1 MATKKRAPRTMAA
14 IAAAA
19 FVCAAPAA
27 AQSPPPAFQ
36 IDTTGATRAITQTD
50 ATGPSI
56 NAGSSHDG
64 ADNVGSD
71 NRGSDRGGANDGS
84 AAPPSYVPS
93 CALSPNTLG
102 VSRVVEI
109 DAAGGPQLG
118 GSHGGRVDFL
128 EPGEVLLTFD
138 DGPMRAYT
146 RRVLKALADE
156 CTLATFFMV
165 GRMAAADPAMVR
177 EVAAAGHTVG
187 SHTWSHKNL
196 GAVNAAVMRRDFEMG
211 VAAVNKANDNAAA
224 PFFRFPYLSAGHAGR
239 ALVKARNF
247 ATFWIDVD
255 SKDYLSKSPSDVH
268 RRVMS
273 QLAVTGKGIVLFH
286 DIQPSTVKALP
297 GLLKDMREK
306 GFRIVHA
313 VPVTPAEA
321 VADYDSDVSKAF
333 AAKSKKSNDNTL
345 ANRSVVWSTSPG
357 GADDLAQPSAAGSD
371 LPWSANTPKSKPVRR
386 AARKPPP
393 APVEQLPWQNQIF
406 NY

>member
-1 MATKKRAPRTMAA
+1 M
-14 IAAAA
+14 
-19 FVCAAPAA
+19 
-27 AQSPPPAFQ
+27 PPA
-36 IDTTGATRAITQTD
+36 
-50 ATGPSI
+50 
-56 NAGSSHDG
+56 
-64 ADNVGSD
+64 
-71 NRGSDRGGANDGS
+71 
-84 AAPPSYVPS
+84 YVPS
-93 CALSPNTLG
+93 CALSPDTLG

-109 DAAGGPQLG
+109 DAEGGPQLG

-146 RRVLKALADE
+146 RRVLKALSDE

-196 GAVNAAVMRRDFEMG
+196 GAVNASAMRRDFEMG
-211 VAAVNKANDNAAA
+211 VAAVGKANANASA
-224 PFFRFPYLSAGHAGR
+224 PFFRFPYLSAGHAGK
-239 ALVKARNF
+239 AMVKARNF

-255 SKDYLSKSPSDVH
+255 SKDYLSKSPADVH

-273 QLAVTGKGIVLFH
+273 QLAVSGKGIVLFH

-306 GFRIVHA
+306 GFKIVHA
-313 VPVTPAEA
+313 VPVTPAQA
-321 VADYDSDVSKAF
+321 VADYDGDVSKAF
-333 AAKSKKSNDNTL
+333 ATKSNKSANDGL
-345 ANRSVVWSTSPG
+345 ANRSIVWSASPDA
-357 GADDLAQPSAAGSD
+357 ADDVASPAPSSGD
-371 LPWSANTPKSKPVRR
+371 LPWTANKPKPKPVRR